1 MVGPTAD
8 GLVKGARLKSSPFN
22 FPLHSTNTCHFCQV
36 HSPIFAHPWYHPS
49 VGRAGLHPLSQQS
62 GHCQGAVVQLGPEG
76 QKGWS
81 GSRGLT

>member
-22 FPLHSTNTCHFCQV
+22 FPLHSTNTSRSCQV
-36 HSPIFAHPWYHPS
+36 HSPIFTHRCYHPS
-49 VGRAGLHPLSQQS
+49 VGRAEFHPLSQQS

-76 QKGWS
+76 RRDGQKAEA
-81 GSRGLT
+81 